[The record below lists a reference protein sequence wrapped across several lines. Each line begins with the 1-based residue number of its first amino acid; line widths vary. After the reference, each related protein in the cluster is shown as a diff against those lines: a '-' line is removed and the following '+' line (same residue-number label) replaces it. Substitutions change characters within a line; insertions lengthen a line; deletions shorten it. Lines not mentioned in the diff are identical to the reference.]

1 MPSAFVPGALEP
13 RQARLHSSLS
23 MHPGHPCLSSRSRPV
38 DFEAGLRDP
47 SSKNP
52 CANSSRSERALL
64 GVGSDIAA
72 GSLRGRGPSH
82 PEPSWFVQPGL
93 AGGSSD
99 CNLNGRQINCKD
111 AGLAESRSVVRIGQA
126 SRSWDDVRMHGQTA
140 FLVHHAAR
148 LCFPVAFRLR
158 HTILVS
164 QSHGLGA
171 VPVKLSGCSPARTF
185 GPARTFAL
193 AALPCAT
200 SPSLTKRPRCFARTC
215 RLPAG
220 AATGGLGN

>member
-82 PEPSWFVQPGL
+82 PEPSWFAQPGL
-93 AGGSSD
+93 AGGSSH

-111 AGLAESRSVVRIGQA
+111 AGLAESHSVVRIGQA
-126 SRSWDDVRMHGQTA
+126 SRSWDRCSHARADGLSSSSCGKVVFSCCFSLAPYNTCFAVTWSWCGSSEA
-140 FLVHHAAR
+140 FWLQPCTDLRSGSPAMCHQ
-148 LCFPVAFRLR
+148 PVADKTTTLLR
-158 HTILVS
+158 SNV
-164 QSHGLGA
+164 
-171 VPVKLSGCSPARTF
+171 
-185 GPARTFAL
+185 
-193 AALPCAT
+193 
-200 SPSLTKRPRCFARTC
+200 SPSSRSCNRRPWKLMPTR
-215 RLPAG
+215 P
-220 AATGGLGN
+220 